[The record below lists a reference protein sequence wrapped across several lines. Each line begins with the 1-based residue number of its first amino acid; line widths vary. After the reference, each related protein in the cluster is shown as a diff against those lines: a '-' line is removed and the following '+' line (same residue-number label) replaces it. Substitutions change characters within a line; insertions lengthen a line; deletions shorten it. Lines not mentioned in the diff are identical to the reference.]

1 MKPLNNKLLLI
12 NSIQIIIIINELK
25 YKQGSTLS
33 PSLFDIYLEFVI
45 NIVKNKIN
53 IDIFFYNSYKYLAK
67 ILIINL
73 TQANRI
79 GIEHKSIKE

>member
-67 ILIINL
+67 ILIIN
-73 TQANRI
+73 
-79 GIEHKSIKE
+79 